1 MIVGHFSD
9 LHGRPMAIGH
19 ALHIRARVSQGHPA
33 KTGYGLPDV
42 WVDSGDFFPNT
53 TRGDVA
59 AEQHFQTRWFED
71 FAEPLVRF
79 LGGVP
84 LLSTPGN
91 HDYVSLAELLAA
103 QSYPAHALVHP
114 DGTPRLVELLGQRWV
129 GLRQIPWIAGE
140 WAGEVHDLR
149 PMTEMA
155 LDLDPTILV
164 AHCPPAGA
172 LDGTG
177 YDHIGNPVLATQ
189 LAYRPHRVTHVLTGH
204 VHERGGRRVDVGDP
218 PVRVVN
224 GATTVS
230 FFAVPG

>member
-19 ALHIRARVSQGHPA
+19 ALNIRARVSQGNPA
-33 KTGYGLPDV
+33 KTGHGLPDV

-53 TRGDVA
+53 TRGNVA
-59 AEQHFQTRWFED
+59 AEQRFQTRWFED
-71 FAEPLVRF
+71 FAGPLVQF
-79 LGGVP
+79 LGGAP

-103 QSYPAHALVHP
+103 QGYPAHALVHP
-114 DGTPRLVELLGQRWV
+114 DGTPRLVELLGQRWA

-149 PMTEMA
+149 PTTEA
-155 LDLDPTILV
+155 AFDLDPTILV

-189 LAYRPHRVTHVLTGH
+189 LAYRSHRVTHVLCGH
-204 VHERGGRRVDVGDP
+204 VHEQGGRRVDVGDP

-230 FFAVPG
+230 FFAVDA